1 MSFIDTL
8 VSHLGETG
16 IETDDL
22 PLLVPAVIAA
32 GALVAFADGA
42 ADGRELREIDAEALR
57 CLMGDEERAA
67 DIHRVLDQHLSNFDR
82 DRTFGHDRALAV
94 LADFA
99 PDAPVGQRQLVLR
112 SALQVGG
119 AGAGR
124 TPSPGERDA
133 AREIA
138 RILRLDPDAQGL

>member
-8 VSHLGETG
+8 VSHLGEIG
-16 IETDDL
+16 VETDDL
-22 PLLVPAVIAA
+22 PLLVPAVVAA

-42 ADGRELREIDAEALR
+42 ADGSELREIDAEALR
-57 CLMGDEERAA
+57 CLMGDEDRAA

-82 DRTFGHDRALAV
+82 DHTFGHDRALSV

-99 PDAPVGQRQLVLR
+99 PDASEEQRVLVLR
-112 SALQVGG
+112 AALQVGG
-119 AGAGR
+119 AGADG
-124 TPSPGERDA
+124 TLSPGEREA

-138 RILRLDPDAQGL
+138 RILRLDPAAQGL

>member
-8 VSHLGETG
+8 VSHLGEIG
-16 IETDDL
+16 AESDDL

-32 GALVAFADGA
+32 GALVAFADGKA
-42 ADGRELREIDAEALR
+42 EGSELREIDSEALR
-57 CLMGDEERAA
+57 CLMGDQERAEG
-67 DIHRVLDQHLSNFDR
+67 IHRVLDQHLSNFDR
-82 DRTFGHDRALAV
+82 DRTFGHDRALGV

-99 PDAPVGQRQLVLR
+99 PDAPEAQRQLVLR

-119 AGAGR
+119 AGADGAL
-124 TPSPGERDA
+124 SPGERGA

-138 RILRLDPDAQGL
+138 RILRLDPAAQGL

>member
-8 VSHLGETG
+8 VSHLGEIG
-16 IETDDL
+16 AESDDL

-32 GALVAFADGA
+32 GALVAFADGKA
-42 ADGRELREIDAEALR
+42 EGSELREIDSEALR
-57 CLMGDEERAA
+57 CLMGDQERAE
-67 DIHRVLDQHLSNFDR
+67 DIQRVLDQHLSNFDR
-82 DRTFGHDRALAV
+82 DRTFGHDRALGV

-99 PDAPVGQRQLVLR
+99 PDAPEEQRQLVLR

-119 AGAGR
+119 AGADG
-124 TPSPGERDA
+124 TLSPGERDA

-138 RILRLDPDAQGL
+138 RILRLDPAAQGL